1 MESTNEI
8 SSNVP
13 ALQPSN
19 SVASLGLSLALN
31 CASGPMAT
39 DLQGNEGGA
48 FLPCADS
55 HVPVSNTTPSSQP
68 PLSVSNPPPPCV
80 DTMNTQPP
88 PVFTSTTVS
97 LISTEAREVPHVV
110 TNTTLSPIS
119 AEARD
124 KEVFPPDTESSSVSI
139 QAETR
144 FVPSL
149 GSWAKPLIFKPVPTP
164 PVPSTPK
171 DYDPALVGNQLAA
184 LWPSLN
190 DEILNKKPK
199 SKHPTRSL
207 ELLVAKLPPSE
218 LKADGTLRFP
228 WAVRLSP
235 ESRNLYRAA
244 SPTYRLDGTPEVS
257 IPSKVLKQ
265 G

>member
-13 ALQPSN
+13 ALKPSN

-68 PLSVSNPPPPCV
+68 PLFVSNPPPP
-80 DTMNTQPP
+80 
-88 PVFTSTTVS
+88 F
-97 LISTEAREVPHVV
+97 PHVV

-139 QAETR
+139 QAETQ

-164 PVPSTPK
+164 LVPSTK
-171 DYDPALVGNQLAA
+171 
-184 LWPSLN
+184 
-190 DEILNKKPK
+190 
-199 SKHPTRSL
+199 
-207 ELLVAKLPPSE
+207 
-218 LKADGTLRFP
+218 
-228 WAVRLSP
+228 RL
-235 ESRNLYRAA
+235 
-244 SPTYRLDGTPEVS
+244 
-257 IPSKVLKQ
+257 
-265 G
+265 

>member
-13 ALQPSN
+13 ALKPSN
-19 SVASLGLSLALN
+19 SVASLGLSLARN

-68 PLSVSNPPPPCV
+68 PLFVSNPPPPCV

-139 QAETR
+139 QAETQ

-164 PVPSTPK
+164 LVPSTK
-171 DYDPALVGNQLAA
+171 
-184 LWPSLN
+184 
-190 DEILNKKPK
+190 
-199 SKHPTRSL
+199 
-207 ELLVAKLPPSE
+207 
-218 LKADGTLRFP
+218 
-228 WAVRLSP
+228 RL
-235 ESRNLYRAA
+235 
-244 SPTYRLDGTPEVS
+244 
-257 IPSKVLKQ
+257 
-265 G
+265 